1 MCERHGQTRAA
12 GHDSR
17 ASGTEWT
24 ILREEEKERERELGC
39 ACGCWLRHCVCVCVS
54 ESLRET
60 AALRRAL
67 NLSANHAVWNRPPTQ
82 PGSAGAA
89 ALWVPQRR
97 EKKMRRGGR
106 WRKWEGEGGEEQK
119 TSVLVTEITSCF
131 PRSLSVLGI
140 RLQWDARAHS
150 QLHTWCIV
158 RQPYLL
164 LGKARFGL
172 LSTLNHHYLGYAAIP
187 DGKYIIEW
195 SLFPLIRFDK
205 CDIYTMNYLLN
216 GIK

>member
-17 ASGTEWT
+17 ATGTGWT
-24 ILREEEKERERELGC
+24 ILREEEKERDRELGC
-39 ACGCWLRHCVCVCVS
+39 ACGCWLRHCVCPRACEKQQHCAERWTWAPITLSGTAHRHNQEVLAPLLCEFLS
-54 ESLRET
+54 EER
-60 AALRRAL
+60 
-67 NLSANHAVWNRPPTQ
+67 
-82 PGSAGAA
+82 
-89 ALWVPQRR
+89 
-97 EKKMRRGGR
+97 
-106 WRKWEGEGGEEQK
+106 RKWEGEGGEEKK

-172 LSTLNHHYLGYAAIP
+172 ISTLNHHYLGYAAIP

-195 SLFPLIRFDK
+195 SLFPLIRFEK
-205 CDIYTMNYLLN
+205 CDIFTPWAIY
-216 GIK
+216 